1 MRVPTRRRRT
11 AQAGI
16 VAVLLLVILVMGSLY
31 ALLSG
36 VNTATAE
43 LQQKRDDVTAVA
55 LKQAKEALIAYAAT
69 RPARPGALPCPD
81 LNNNGI
87 AGGAGFY
94 GNNNEAIP
102 GGIHGGFTCPD
113 VGRQI
118 GRLPWVTLGLPDL
131 RDASG
136 ERLWYVISPNFRN
149 DGSQVVN
156 SDTLG
161 QLAVAGV
168 TPAAAVV
175 AIIFAP
181 GQALAGAGQDRSG
194 AGVNDVVQYL
204 EGANSDLDAGGNFV
218 AAQRCEQAAPACPLG
233 PFNDQF
239 VTITHQELFD
249 AVENV
254 VARRLETE
262 IVPRIRE
269 YVVEWGGTVNAG
281 VYPFA
286 APFDDLTPA
295 PPVGPPTTPDRPQS
309 MYFGR
314 DGQINGLLPV
324 AYDVRWTKDLSNG
337 WVGWQT
343 GGFGATKIAGLGD
356 FVMPLTPASCNWV
369 VAVDNPPLLVFDQ
382 ADDWRWRCS
391 FTYDGGAM
399 STAVDGTLN
408 NVARSLALPFNS
420 AAAFAVTVSDLSGPL
435 ATPPVIGL
443 TNALQATGHAN
454 VGFVLNL
461 PAPPAGPATVTIT
474 FPAPRFSPAVD
485 PGDATLGWF
494 AANQWYRLAYYSVT
508 DGCRLGG
515 AGGCIQGVTVQGVGG
530 PPAARSVLVLAGRNL
545 AGGVRPWA
553 IASYFEGQ
561 NASSPLFNE
570 ADPSPPSF
578 SVFARGLR
586 SPTFNDRVAVVAP

>member
-1 MRVPTRRRRT
+1 MRTRRT
-11 AQAGI
+11 AQAGV

-43 LQQKRDDVTAVA
+43 LQQKRDDVTTVA

-113 VGRQI
+113 TGRQI

-131 RDASG
+131 RDASA

-161 QLAVAGV
+161 LLAVAGV
-168 TPAAAVV
+168 TPAAGVV

-181 GQALAGAGQDRSG
+181 GQTLAGAGQNRSG

-239 VTITHQELFD
+239 VTVTHQELFD

-262 IVPRIRE
+262 IVPRIQE
-269 YVVEWGGTVNAG
+269 YVAAWGIH
-281 VYPFA
+281 PFA
-286 APFDDLTPA
+286 APYDDLTPV

-314 DGQINGLLPV
+314 DGHINGLLPV
-324 AYDVRWTKDLSNG
+324 AYYDALWTKDLANG
-337 WVGWQT
+337 WVGWQA
-343 GGFGATKIAGLGD
+343 GAFGAAKVGFGLGD
-356 FVMPLTPASCNWV
+356 IVTPITPASCNWV
-369 VAVDNPPLLVFDQ
+369 IVVDNGPPGPPPDPS
-382 ADDWRWRCS
+382 DDVRWRCS

-399 STAVDGTLN
+399 SATVGGTLN

-435 ATPPVIGL
+435 ATPPVLGL
-443 TNALQATGHAN
+443 SNALQTTGHADVFFN
-454 VGFVLNL
+454 LNL

-485 PGDATLGWF
+485 PADATLGWF

-508 DGCRLGG
+508 DGCRLNGPGACAPGITVQG
-515 AGGCIQGVTVQGVGG
+515 AGG
-530 PPAARSVLVLAGRNL
+530 PPTAARSVLVLAGRNL
-545 AGGVRPWA
+545 AGGARPWA
-553 IASYFEGQ
+553 IASYFEVE
-561 NASSPLFNE
+561 NATSPLFNE

-586 SPTFNDRVAVVAP
+586 SLTFNDKIAVVTP